1 MGAKVITD
9 ITIEQLVDRIK
20 HNDGEAEQLF
30 CRRYYKSTLST
41 IKTLVR
47 EPSIAEDLTQE
58 TVLAVLLKLRDGKVD
73 KPELLGGYV
82 NRTAQ
87 YIVIGWYR
95 RKSNQS
101 HISIDEVP
109 LYDFSRGA
117 EEIIFDRE
125 RQKIVARMLASM
137 RVARDREILIRHYI
151 EGEDKSKLCKANNLS
166 SLHFDRVIHRARSR
180 CRSIAGKQSSHQIV
194 SLLEGV

>member
-1 MGAKVITD
+1 MVSD
-9 ITIEQLVDRIK
+9 VTIEQLVDLIK
-20 HNDGEAEQLF
+20 HNDREAEQLF
-30 CRRYYKSTLST
+30 CRRYFKSTHST
-41 IKTLVR
+41 IKALVR
-47 EPSIAEDLTQE
+47 EHSIAEDLTQE
-58 TVLAVLLKLRDGKVD
+58 TMLTVLLKLRNGKVNQ
-73 KPELLGGYV
+73 PELLGGYV

-109 LYDFSRGA
+109 LYDFSRAA
-117 EEIIFDRE
+117 EDLIFDRE

-180 CRSIAGKQSSHQIV
+180 CRSIAEKQSSHQMV
-194 SLLEGV
+194 ALLEGM